1 MPGTSTDA
9 LASAV
14 EQLTRQCDDEE
25 LRRVVATWGSPVTAG
40 VSGRAGVGKSAL
52 VEQLDGVQEVRG
64 VDTPGAADPVLDQD
78 VLVHVVARTV
88 TPADRRALSS
98 RAGLDTLVVAG
109 RLDLETDPRA
119 YVASLSVDVPV
130 VPADDVTAVRH
141 WCVDARERARRRR
154 DTTLLRDLERVAAA
168 RPDTRPAV
176 ETFLRSAAASTLR
189 NGS

>member
-14 EQLTRQCDDEE
+14 EQLTRQSDDGE
-25 LRRVVATWGSPVTAG
+25 LRRAVATWGSPVTAG
-40 VSGRAGVGKSAL
+40 VSGRPGVGKSAL
-52 VEQLDGVQEVRG
+52 VQQLDDMHEVHG

-109 RLDLETDPRA
+109 RLDLEYDPRA
-119 YVASLSVDVPV
+119 HVASLDVDGPV
-130 VPADDVTAVRH
+130 LPAEDITAVQQ
-141 WCVDARERARRRR
+141 WCEDARVRARRRR
-154 DTTLLRDLERVAAA
+154 DASLLRDLERVAAA